1 MGEKAMNRQRLR
13 NQLIYDE
20 GVRSSAYQDS
30 EDLWTIGVGR
40 LIDEKKGGKLS
51 ADEIEYLLDNDIDK
65 IINQTTREFDW
76 YYDLSEIRKEVILNM
91 AFNLGIG
98 GVKKFKNM
106 IGALKRHD
114 WEDAAREMLDSK
126 WSGQVGQRAIRLSEA
141 MRLDNWDV

>member
-1 MGEKAMNRQRLR
+1 MNRKRLKA
-13 NQLIYDE
+13 QLIYDE
-20 GVRSSAYQDS
+20 GVRASAYQDS
-30 EDLWTIGVGR
+30 EDYWTIGVGR

-65 IINQTTREFDW
+65 VINQVIREFDW
-76 YYDLSEIRKEVILNM
+76 YYDLSEVRKEVILNM

-106 IGALKRHD
+106 INALKRHD
-114 WEDAAREMLDSK
+114 WDDASREMLDSK

-141 MRLDNWDV
+141 MRTDSWGS

>member
-1 MGEKAMNRQRLR
+1 MNRKRLKA
-13 NQLIYDE
+13 QLIYDE
-20 GVRSSAYQDS
+20 GVRASAYQDS
-30 EDLWTIGVGR
+30 EDYWTIGVGR

-65 IINQTTREFDW
+65 VINQVIREFDW
-76 YYDLSEIRKEVILNM
+76 YYDLSEVRKEVILNM

-106 IGALKRHD
+106 INTLKRHD
-114 WEDAAREMLDSK
+114 WDDASREMLDSK

-141 MRLDNWDV
+141 MRTDSWGS

>member
-1 MGEKAMNRQRLR
+1 MNRQRLR

>member
-1 MGEKAMNRQRLR
+1 MNRKRLKA
-13 NQLIYDE
+13 QLIYDE
-20 GVRSSAYQDS
+20 GVRASAYQDS
-30 EDLWTIGVGR
+30 EDYWTIGVGR

-65 IINQTTREFDW
+65 VINQVIREVDW
-76 YYDLSEIRKEVILNM
+76 YYDLSEVRKEVILNM

-106 IGALKRHD
+106 INALKRHD
-114 WEDAAREMLDSK
+114 WDDASREMLDSK

-141 MRLDNWDV
+141 MRTDSWGS

>member
-1 MGEKAMNRQRLR
+1 MNRKRLKA
-13 NQLIYDE
+13 QLIYDE
-20 GVRSSAYQDS
+20 GVRASAYQDS
-30 EDLWTIGVGR
+30 EGYWTIGVGR

-65 IINQTTREFDW
+65 VINQVIREFDW
-76 YYDLSEIRKEVILNM
+76 YYDLSEVRKEVILNM

-106 IGALKRHD
+106 INALKRHD
-114 WEDAAREMLDSK
+114 WDDASREMLDSK

-141 MRLDNWDV
+141 MRTDSWGS

>member
-1 MGEKAMNRQRLR
+1 MNRKRLKA
-13 NQLIYDE
+13 QLIYDE
-20 GVRSSAYQDS
+20 GVRASAYADS
-30 EDLWTIGVGR
+30 EGYTTIGVGR

-51 ADEIEYLLDNDIDK
+51 ADEIDYLLDNDIDK
-65 IINQTTREFDW
+65 VINQAIREFDW

-91 AFNLGIG
+91 IFNLGIG

-106 IGALKRHD
+106 INALKRHD

-141 MRLDNWDV
+141 MRTDGWGA